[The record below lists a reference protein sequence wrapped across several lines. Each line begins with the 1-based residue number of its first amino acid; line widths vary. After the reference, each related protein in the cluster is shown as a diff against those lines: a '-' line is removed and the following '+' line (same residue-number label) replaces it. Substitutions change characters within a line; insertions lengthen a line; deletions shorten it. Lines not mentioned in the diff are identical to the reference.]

1 MNKTEEKA
9 HTDRYKSLTKEQR
22 QYNEVK
28 TVFSTT
34 DARQMNIQTKN
45 ESRHILYLHYKS

>member
-9 HTDRYKSLTKEQR
+9 HINTYKYLTKEQR

-28 TVFSTT
+28 TVFSTA
-34 DARQMNIQTKN
+34 DARIN
-45 ESRHILYLHYKS
+45 EHPDRK